1 MEHDAEL
8 SDLRLQFQALQQQQE
23 QRKLNRKKEK
33 GANRL
38 QLSVAQDDLDLS
50 RQGVQADNPK
60 DRWVLQQLKQMCTK
74 KRWLEFIVILT

>member
-38 QLSVAQDDLDLS
+38 QLSMAHDDLDLS
-50 RQGVQADNPK
+50 RQGVQAENPK
-60 DRWVLQQLKQMCTK
+60 DRWVLQQLKQS
-74 KRWLEFIVILT
+74 